1 MGKIKTINI
10 FGSSGSGST
19 TLARAVAKKY
29 GYIFIDTDD
38 AIWEKTELPFSKRKS
53 DKDAREYLETRMKT
67 GDKIVISGSFIGWAD
82 DIKEKIDLFVYL
94 NLPLEIRKSRI
105 ENREKARFGNRVLPG
120 GDLYQKHI
128 DFLEWISLYDETP
141 ESLRGKK
148 QHEMWLADV
157 KVPVVRITEPADID
171 TLVDAVE
178 KRLNLS

>member
-53 DKDAREYLETRMKT
+53 DKDAREYLEARMKT

-105 ENREKARFGNRVLPG
+105 ESREKARFGNRVLPG